1 MARRPPPFRSILV
14 PLDGS
19 PFGEAAL
26 PWATAL
32 AAASRA
38 KLRLVLVHRSPPPVW
53 SDEAAR
59 LFTRVELAMRRSERD
74 YLRRHAAHVR
84 RVSRIQVATAVLDG
98 PVARTLLEYVT
109 DCGAALVVMG
119 THGRGPLQRAWLGSM
134 ADEMLRALQIP
145 FLLVRPVEGGPA
157 VPAMFAD
164 GELLVP
170 LDGSGLAE
178 AVLPPAAGIA
188 RVFDAPVTL
197 LQVVPP
203 VVLATDPALPFPQGF
218 DEELTAAAR
227 DDAQDYLDGVAER
240 LREEGVRATA
250 VAALGGNPAE
260 TVLDA
265 SKAAAVR
272 MVALATHGRG
282 GVRRLV
288 LGSVADKLIRGAEQP
303 VLVVRPTGK
312 ARRS

>member
-19 PFGEAAL
+19 PLGEAAL
-26 PWATAL
+26 PWAIAL

-38 KLRLVLVHRSPPPVW
+38 KLRLVLVHQSPPPVW
-53 SDEAAR
+53 SDAAAR
-59 LFTRVELAMRRSERD
+59 LFTRVELALRRSERD
-74 YLRRHAAHVR
+74 YLRRHAAHAR
-84 RVSRIQVATAVLDG
+84 RGSRIQVATVVLDG

-109 DCGAALVVMG
+109 DSGADLVVMS
-119 THGRGPLQRAWLGSM
+119 THGRGPLQRAWLGSV
-134 ADEMLRALQIP
+134 ADQLLRSLRIP
-145 FLLVRPVEGGPA
+145 LLLVRPVEGETAAPA
-157 VPAMFAD
+157 TLTG

-170 LDGSGLAE
+170 LDGSALAE
-178 AVLPPAAGIA
+178 AVLPHAAGIA
-188 RVFDAPVTL
+188 RVFNAPVTL

-218 DEELTAAAR
+218 DEELTANAR
-227 DDAQDYLDGVAER
+227 DDAQDYLDGVAEQ
-240 LREEGVRATA
+240 LRETGVRATA
-250 VAALGGNPAE
+250 VAVLGGNPAE

-265 SKAAAVR
+265 SRAPAVR
-272 MVALATHGRG
+272 LVALATHGRG

-288 LGSVADKLIRGAEQP
+288 LGSVADKLIRGAERP
-303 VLVVRPTGK
+303 VLVVRPAGK

>member
-1 MARRPPPFRSILV
+1 MARRAPPFRSILA

-32 AAASRA
+32 AGASRA
-38 KLRLVLVHRSPPPVW
+38 KLRLVLVHQMPPAVW
-53 SDEAAR
+53 NEDAAR
-59 LFTRVELAMRRSERD
+59 LFTRVELAVRRSERD
-74 YLRRHAAHVR
+74 YLRRLAAHAR
-84 RVSRIQVATAVLDG
+84 RSRIQVATAVLDG
-98 PVARTLLEYVT
+98 PVARTLLEYVA
-109 DCGAALVVMG
+109 DSGADLVAMS
-119 THGRGPLQRAWLGSM
+119 THGRGPLQRAWLGSV
-134 ADEMLRALQIP
+134 ADELLRTLQVP
-145 FLLVRPVEGGPA
+145 LLLVRPVEGEPPA
-157 VPAMFAD
+157 PATLAG

-178 AVLPPAAGIA
+178 AVLAPAAGIA
-188 RVFDAPVTL
+188 RAFDAPVTL
-197 LQVVPP
+197 LQVVSP

-265 SKAAAVR
+265 SRAPGVR
-272 MVALATHGRG
+272 MVALATHGRS

-288 LGSVADKLIRGAEQP
+288 LGSVADKLVRGAERP

-312 ARRS
+312 ARRR